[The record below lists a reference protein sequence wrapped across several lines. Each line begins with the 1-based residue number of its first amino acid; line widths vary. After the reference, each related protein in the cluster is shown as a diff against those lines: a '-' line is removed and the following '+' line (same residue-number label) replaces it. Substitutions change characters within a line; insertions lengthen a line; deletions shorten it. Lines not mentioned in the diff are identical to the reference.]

1 LMVAGLPADEPMGTS
16 GGMKLAYYPA
26 PISKMAMWRDL
37 SAAAEVPAR
46 SVGYVFRLPF
56 ASAADLEM
64 AEARIAPGA
73 GDQREQRVRRTAQ
86 RIHRARV
93 ICEAALRR
101 GTTHLGMWNGQGGR
115 RRTLV
120 MVAQRLGLSTLFA
133 ELAPIAGHVTL
144 DPSGVNAAG
153 MLPKDPGYY
162 RAWADAHADRG
173 GVARWRD
180 GLVARSGIRRQS
192 QGETG
197 TGPFLFV
204 PLQVRGD
211 TQIAVHGGWMK
222 SVPAFIDEVAR
233 AAQHLPAG
241 WRVVFREHP
250 SDRMG
255 NAEQLGRLV
264 GPRVAVDNATDTFEL
279 VRRSEGVVTVNSS
292 VGMQALL
299 FGKPVLA
306 LGRANYAVPGVA
318 ATAEGD
324 EELAQAFATARDW
337 ELAAGLTEA
346 FLRFLAEEYYVPWP
360 ITDAATRERVRAQV
374 LSRFAGRLWEP

>member
-1 LMVAGLPADEPMGTS
+1 
-16 GGMKLAYYPA
+16 
-26 PISKMAMWRDL
+26 
-37 SAAAEVPAR
+37 
-46 SVGYVFRLPF
+46 
-56 ASAADLEM
+56 
-64 AEARIAPGA
+64 
-73 GDQREQRVRRTAQ
+73 
-86 RIHRARV
+86 
-93 ICEAALRR
+93 
-101 GTTHLGMWNGQGGR
+101 MWNGQGGR

-162 RAWADAHADRG
+162 RAWAEAHADRG

-180 GLVARSGIRRQS
+180 GLVARSGVKRES
-192 QGETG
+192 QGGTG

-204 PLQVRGD
+204 PLQVRSD
-211 TQIAVHGGWMK
+211 TQIAVHGGWIK

-250 SDRMG
+250 SDRTG

-306 LGRANYAVPGVA
+306 LGRASYALPGVA

-337 ELAAGLTEA
+337 ELDAGLTEA
-346 FLRFLAEEYYVPWP
+346 FLRFLAEAYYVPWP